1 MDLKILALLALV
13 SVVQLL
19 KVDATKSLLIDF
31 SNIDITDP
39 PTTGVNISIPLRY
52 VSEVKGFCI
61 RFYLATLQ
69 NQRIFQTVNFDV
81 ALSFFFND
89 EVGWIGINRIW
100 FIFPIPR
107 LLTPYVYEHLCFSH
121 NMTHYKVLVEGEVWY
136 EELIIEENI
145 PKLKKP
151 FEDKDFVVGPNLG
164 TYKMQYFNGKI
175 TEINVYSNSFTIEEL
190 TTITTTCEK
199 VSIGNKMSDWSD
211 VKETDLTIPE
221 GAIVETEMRKTERMC
236 SSRLKNLITLMPFPT
251 SMNEANIA
259 CQAFGAQM
267 LQPFASSDYIYILG
281 LEDQRIRQNE
291 VLSKI
296 YVDTCQSRNWVPVYK
311 SENFDKTLTILDFNN
326 QSKVLTTNI
335 NDLPPAEWE
344 VEYDGSKLQR
354 CYLVDYEDRIL
365 LDKNCVKVESCIAC
379 LWESRPILRIR
390 GLCPK
395 ASIEDH
401 YVFVTLYYVNGMIGK

>member
-1 MDLKILALLALV
+1 
-13 SVVQLL
+13 
-19 KVDATKSLLIDF
+19 
-31 SNIDITDP
+31 
-39 PTTGVNISIPLRY
+39 
-52 VSEVKGFCI
+52 
-61 RFYLATLQ
+61 
-69 NQRIFQTVNFDV
+69 
-81 ALSFFFND
+81 
-89 EVGWIGINRIW
+89 
-100 FIFPIPR
+100 
-107 LLTPYVYEHLCFSH
+107 
-121 NMTHYKVLVEGEVWY
+121 MTHYKVLVEGEVWY

-199 VSIGNKMSDWSD
+199 VIIGNKMSDWSD
-211 VKETDLTIPE
+211 VKETDMTIPE

-267 LQPFASSDYIYILG
+267 LQPFASSDYLSILG
-281 LEDQRIRQNE
+281 LEDKRIRQNE